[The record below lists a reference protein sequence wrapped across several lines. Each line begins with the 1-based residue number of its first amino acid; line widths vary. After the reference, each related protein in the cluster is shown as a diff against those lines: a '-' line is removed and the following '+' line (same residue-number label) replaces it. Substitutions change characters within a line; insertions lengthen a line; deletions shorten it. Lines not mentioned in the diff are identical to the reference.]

1 MEEDKI
7 MLIKT
12 LDEILSVKERR
23 SFFYSSV
30 AEISY
35 IPKDVKAS
43 NRCLRGI
50 DILKEVVG

>member
-7 MLIKT
+7 MLIET

-23 SFFYSSV
+23 SLFYSSV

-35 IPKDVKAS
+35 IPKDVKAG

-50 DILKEVVG
+50 DILKEVTG